1 MADAAGTRT
10 RVLVVDDAVVM
21 RRMLTDIIGSDPELE
36 VVGSAPDGK
45 VALARIDQLDPDVVT
60 LDVEM
65 PEMDGLET
73 LVAIRRTRPRLP
85 VIMFST
91 LTRRGAAATIEA
103 LATGASDYVT
113 KPANVGSTTEGI
125 EQIREQLVPR
135 IKALAPRRASG
146 APAVAA
152 PAPRPAPAGGG
163 SVLSRLRAV
172 DRIDAVL
179 IGTST
184 GGPNALEAVL
194 SAITEPLPVPV
205 FIVQH
210 MPPNFTALL
219 AERLDRRSGLRVVEA
234 EHGVR
239 VEPGTA
245 YVAPGGCHMEVA
257 GPAGLA
263 TVRLTDDPPVHS
275 CRPAVDVLF
284 RSAAR
289 VYGAAQLGIVMT
301 GMGRDGTQGCEA
313 IGELGAEVYAQD
325 EATSV
330 VWGMPG
336 FVVGAGLA
344 HRVLPLE
351 EIAPAIAERVARG
364 RALTGGVL
372 R

>member
-36 VVGSAPDGK
+36 VVGTAPDGR
-45 VALARIDQLDPDVVT
+45 VALARIEQLDPDVVT

-135 IKALAPRRASG
+135 IKALAPRRA
-146 APAVAA
+146 PTAA
-152 PAPRPAPAGGG
+152 AAGPAPRPASAAGG

-172 DRIDAVL
+172 DRVDAVL

-234 EHGVR
+234 EHGMR
-239 VEPGTA
+239 IEAGTA
-245 YVAPGGCHMEVA
+245 YVAPGGRHMEVA
-257 GPAGLA
+257 GPAALA

-284 RSAAR
+284 TSAAQ

-313 IGELGAEVYAQD
+313 IAELGAEVYAQD

-351 EIAPAIAERVARG
+351 EIAQAITERVARG

>member
-1 MADAAGTRT
+1 MAGGTAPRA

-36 VVGSAPDGK
+36 VVGTAPNGK
-45 VALARIDQLDPDVVT
+45 VALARIEQLDPDVVT
-60 LDVEM
+60 LDIEM
-65 PEMDGLET
+65 PEMDGIET
-73 LVAIRRTRPRLP
+73 LAAIRKIRPRLP

-91 LTRRGAAATIEA
+91 LTRRGAAATIDA
-103 LATGASDYVT
+103 LANGASDYVT
-113 KPANVGSTTEGI
+113 KPANVGSTAEGI

-135 IKALAPRRASG
+135 IKALALRT
-146 APAVAA
+146 A
-152 PAPRPAPAGGG
+152 PAPTLRHAPVGGT
-163 SVLSRLRAV
+163 SVLSRLQAV
-172 DRIDAVL
+172 ERIDAVL

-184 GGPNALEAVL
+184 GGPNALEVVL

-205 FIVQH
+205 LIVQH

-219 AERLDRRSGLRVVEA
+219 AERLDRSSAMRVVEA
-234 EHGVR
+234 AHGLR
-239 VEPGTA
+239 VEDGTA
-245 YVAPGGCHMEVA
+245 YVAPGGHHMEVV

-263 TVRLTDDPPVHS
+263 TIVLTDDPPVHS

-284 RSAAR
+284 TSAAQ

-301 GMGRDGTQGCEA
+301 GMGRDGTRGCEA
-313 IGELGAEVYAQD
+313 ISERGAEVYVQD

-351 EIAPAIAERVARG
+351 EIALAITERVARG
-364 RALTGGVL
+364 RALTGGAS

>member
-1 MADAAGTRT
+1 MAGSAGTRT

-36 VVGSAPDGK
+36 VVGTAADGRA
-45 VALARIDQLDPDVVT
+45 ALARIEQLDPDVVT

-73 LVAIRRTRPRLP
+73 LAAIRRTRPRLP

-91 LTRRGAAATIEA
+91 LTRRGAAATIDA

-113 KPANVGSTTEGI
+113 KPANVGSTAEGI

-135 IKALAPRRASG
+135 IKALAPKR
-146 APAVAA
+146 APATAA
-152 PAPRPAPAGGG
+152 AATPRPAAGGG
-163 SVLSRLRAV
+163 VLSRLRAV

-184 GGPNALEAVL
+184 GGPNALETVL

-234 EHGVR
+234 GHGMR
-239 VEPGTA
+239 VEAGTA
-245 YVAPGGCHMEVA
+245 YVAPGGRHLEIT

-284 RSAAR
+284 RSAAQ

-313 IGELGAEVYAQD
+313 IAELGAEVYAQD

-351 EIAPAIAERVARG
+351 EIAAAITERVARG
-364 RALTGGVL
+364 RALTGGGA